1 MIHTGHFD
9 ARNCGCSPLMR
20 GYMPITSALA
30 DSCLRLL
37 TFAAKGGLH
46 HQFAAQ
52 FEAPLGSTVESWLPQ
67 AKRVPAT

>member
-1 MIHTGHFD
+1 MIPTGHFD
-9 ARNCGCSPLMR
+9 ARNCGDSPVMR

-30 DSCLRLL
+30 DSCLRPL

-52 FEAPLGSTVESWLPQ
+52 FEPPSG
-67 AKRVPAT
+67 R